1 MTQEIIVYR
10 NPGEQ
15 MMWDAFRNNPEIIIS
30 FLAAFIIFLISAS
43 IIDKVARSM
52 LRARGFSYNT
62 ISQIQLWMSAILG
75 FATLIT
81 LLKVL

>member
-30 FLAAFIIFLISAS
+30 FLAAFIVFVVLASLINRF
-43 IIDKVARSM
+43 ARPR
-52 LRARGFSYNT
+52 LWKKRFSHNM
-62 ISQIQLWMSAILG
+62 ISQIQLWVSAILG

>member
-15 MMWDAFRNNPEIIIS
+15 MVWDALRNNPEIIIS
-30 FLAAFIIFLISAS
+30 FLAAFIVFVILASLINRF
-43 IIDKVARSM
+43 ARPW
-52 LRARGFSYNT
+52 LWKKRFSNNM
-62 ISQIQLWMSAILG
+62 ISQIQLWVSAILG

>member
-15 MMWDAFRNNPEIIIS
+15 MVWDALRNNPEIFIS
-30 FLAAFIIFLISAS
+30 FFTAFIVFVISAS
-43 IIDKVARSM
+43 FIDKVLRSR
-52 LRARGFSYNT
+52 LRIKGFSYNK
-62 ISQIQLWMSAILG
+62 INQIQLWVSAILG
-75 FATLIT
+75 FVTLII

>member
-10 NPGEQ
+10 SPGEQ
-15 MMWDAFRNNPEIIIS
+15 MMWDALKNNPEIFIS
-30 FLAAFIIFLISAS
+30 FFSAFIVFVVLASLINRF
-43 IIDKVARSM
+43 ARPW
-52 LRARGFSYNT
+52 LWKKRFSHNM
-62 ISQIQLWMSAILG
+62 ISQIQLWVSAILG

>member
-15 MMWDAFRNNPEIIIS
+15 MVWDALRNNPEIIIS
-30 FLAAFIIFLISAS
+30 FLAAFIVFLISAS
-43 IIDKVARSM
+43 FIDRV
-52 LRARGFSYNT
+52 LRPRMRTKRFSYNT